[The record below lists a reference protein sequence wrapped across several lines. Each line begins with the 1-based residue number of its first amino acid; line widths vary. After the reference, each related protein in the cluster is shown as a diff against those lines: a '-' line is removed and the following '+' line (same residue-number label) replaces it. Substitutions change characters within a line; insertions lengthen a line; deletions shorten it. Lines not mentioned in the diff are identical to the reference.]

1 MDMKLS
7 KTNIR
12 NQVGGSLLSL
22 ILSLGRTLLPTIGKT
37 LGLSAL
43 SGLASEGASQ
53 ALKAITGKGS
63 QIGGFLIPQNKMHM
77 LIPYKDL
84 LNMKQKN
91 DLLNALQMEK
101 AFHIKPTNAQTGGF
115 LGTLLAS
122 IGIPMA
128 VYLVKNLI
136 SGKGS
141 PRMGLPKMSPPFY
154 SYPQYVTGQGAKKK
168 KEKKRKRIT
177 IRKKQPIQQ
186 YSNFR
191 RNIIKPK
198 FHKNIALTNN
208 NLLNW
213 CEYLNILI
221 NVVLSRNKKFS
232 S

>member
-1 MDMKLS
+1 M
-7 KTNIR
+7 
-12 NQVGGSLLSL
+12 SL

-122 IGIPMA
+122 IGKPMA
-128 VYLVKNLI
+128 VHLVKNLI

-141 PRMGLPKMSPPFY
+141 PRMGLPKMPPPFY
-154 SYPQYVTGQGAKKK
+154 SYPQYVTGQGAKKR
-168 KEKKRKRIT
+168 EKKGKGLLLGKTAHST
-177 IRKKQPIQQ
+177 IFQ
-186 YSNFR
+186 F
-191 RNIIKPK
+191 
-198 FHKNIALTNN
+198 
-208 NLLNW
+208 
-213 CEYLNILI
+213 
-221 NVVLSRNKKFS
+221 
-232 S
+232 